1 MMKIIHF
8 LLVVVILPV
17 FSVHAQDVVKYL
29 ERDALSRP
37 DSTAASALLISASP
51 GFVNPEEYYIGPG
64 DVFTILISG
73 IQQNT
78 VNATV
83 DISGNCF
90 IPGAGII
97 GLKNLNLYEASKKIE
112 SELKLIYRNVQV
124 YSTLSQIRKIKASLL
139 GQLNRPGSYVVSAAT
154 RLLDLINI
162 SQGIRPDADIRNILI
177 TRNTGKTETVDLLRY
192 LRLGELKSNPYI
204 FEGDFVF
211 IDKVDRII
219 TISGAVNQPGTYE
232 YVKNEKLSELIRIC
246 RGLRENARQDSVEV
260 IKFMDDNLTQYS
272 LFVNY
277 NDPDKSD
284 PVIENRDRVVIRELS
299 QYLREDIV
307 IISGFVKYPGEYAI
321 VDNVTTIK
329 ELIERAGGFIEN
341 ADLSSASVRRFTGN
355 TKSDPEFERL
365 KLIPREAMTE
375 DEYDYYKSVSRRR
388 IGKVVVDFKKL
399 FDENDIR
406 ENIKLRRN
414 DEISVPESKQYITII
429 GQAVSPGNIP
439 YEPEYKVMDYINLA
453 GGFGWRAED
462 SEIRVIRANT
472 GEWVDAEDVEVLYPG
487 DTIWIPEQ
495 TPGPKFW
502 DIFKDTLTILGQVA
516 TVITAAIAI
525 IVSSR

>member
-1 MMKIIHF
+1 MIKNLH
-8 LLVVVILPV
+8 LLLAVVIITV
-17 FSVHAQDVVKYL
+17 FSAHAQDLIKYP
-29 ERDALSRP
+29 ERDALSKP
-37 DSTAASALLISASP
+37 DTTAGSSLLLTASP
-51 GFVNPEEYYIGPG
+51 GFVSPEDYYIGPG
-64 DVFTILISG
+64 DVFTILVAG

-78 VNATV
+78 FNATV

-90 IPGAGII
+90 VPGAGII
-97 GLKNLNLYEASKKIE
+97 ELKNLNLARASKKIE
-112 SELKLIYRNVQV
+112 SALKLIYKNVEV
-124 YSTLSQIRKIKASLL
+124 YSTLSQIRKIKVSLL
-139 GQLNRPGSYVVSAAT
+139 GQLNKPGSYVVSAAT

-162 SQGIRPDADIRNILI
+162 SQGIRPDADIRNITV
-177 TRNTGKTETVDLLRY
+177 TRSNGTREKVDLLRF

-211 IDKVDRII
+211 IDKVDRVISV
-219 TISGAVNQPGTYE
+219 SGAVKQPGTYE
-232 YVKNEKLSELIRIC
+232 YVENEKLSDLIEIC
-246 RGLRENARQDSVEV
+246 RGLRENARQDSLEV
-260 IKFMDDNLTQYS
+260 IKFRDDNITQYS
-272 LFVNY
+272 VFVNY
-277 NDPDKSD
+277 RDLLKNDL
-284 PVIENRDRVVIRELS
+284 VIQNRDRVVVREIPL
-299 QYLREDIV
+299 YLREDIV
-307 IISGFVKYPGEYAI
+307 TLSGFVVYPGEYAI
-321 VDNVTTIK
+321 IDNVTTIK

-341 ADLSSASVRRFTGN
+341 ADLSSASVRRYTGN
-355 TKSDPEFERL
+355 TKPDPEFERL

-375 DEYDYYKSVSRRR
+375 DEYDYYKSVSRKR

-399 FDENDIR
+399 FKDNDTR

-414 DEISVPESKQYITII
+414 DEINVPESKLYITII

-472 GEWVDAEDVEVLYPG
+472 GEWIDAEDVDVLYPG
-487 DTIWIPEQ
+487 DTIWIPEE

-502 DIFKDTLTILGQVA
+502 DVFKDTLTILGQVA